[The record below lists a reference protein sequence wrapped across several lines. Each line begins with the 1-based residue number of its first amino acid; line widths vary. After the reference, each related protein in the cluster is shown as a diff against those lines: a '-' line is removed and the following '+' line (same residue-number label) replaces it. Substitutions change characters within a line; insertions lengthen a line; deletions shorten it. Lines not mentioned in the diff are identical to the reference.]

1 VNIIF
6 IIQRTFSLLYFQE
19 CGTCSYKK
27 EEEEKK
33 EILFVLQTKFKNNVL
48 FGFDFT
54 SFSPQKV
61 VYNVK
66 RPFLLFRFIMQ
77 RHL

>member
-6 IIQRTFSLLYFQE
+6 IIQRNFSLLYFQE

-27 EEEEKK
+27 EEEEEEEK

-54 SFSPQKV
+54 SFSPQKAV
-61 VYNVK
+61 
-66 RPFLLFRFIMQ
+66 
-77 RHL
+77 